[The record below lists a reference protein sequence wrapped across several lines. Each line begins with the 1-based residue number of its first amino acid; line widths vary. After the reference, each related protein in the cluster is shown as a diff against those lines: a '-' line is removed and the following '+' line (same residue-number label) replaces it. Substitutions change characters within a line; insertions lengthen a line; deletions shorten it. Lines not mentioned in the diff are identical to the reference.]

1 MTDKDRPLDASK
13 LISSFDTGTVDTG
26 FGESTIPGF
35 SPDFQTG
42 QFSGLS
48 EMIDPALDGDF
59 AERTQT
65 DLVMPM
71 DEMHGDDDASE
82 RMSSLLIDCLSAIDD
97 LDRLLGSARQMKVD
111 AKLIVELEMARKRFL
126 DKLLAYGVEHR
137 RADGQTVDLALHE
150 VVREIAV
157 ESDEQHGKI
166 VSIEREGYVQNGH
179 ALRRAKVVVGK
190 KA

>member
-1 MTDKDRPLDASK
+1 MTEKDKRPDSSK
-13 LISSFDTGTVDTG
+13 LISSFDPGTIDQG

-42 QFSGLS
+42 QFGTLS

-65 DLVMPM
+65 DLTMPPGQI
-71 DEMHGDDDASE
+71 HDDDTAE
-82 RMSSLLIDCLSAIDD
+82 RMSSLLLDCLSALDDIDG
-97 LDRLLGSARQMKVD
+97 LARSARELQVD
-111 AKLIVELEMARKRFL
+111 AKLIVEIENTRTRFL
-126 DKLLAYGVEHR
+126 DKLAGHEVEHR
-137 RADGQTVDLALHE
+137 PAEGGTVDLVFHE

-157 ESDEQHGKI
+157 DNDAEHGKI
-166 VSIEREGYVQNGH
+166 VAVEREGYVQHGQP
-179 ALRRAKVVVGK
+179 LRRARVAVGK